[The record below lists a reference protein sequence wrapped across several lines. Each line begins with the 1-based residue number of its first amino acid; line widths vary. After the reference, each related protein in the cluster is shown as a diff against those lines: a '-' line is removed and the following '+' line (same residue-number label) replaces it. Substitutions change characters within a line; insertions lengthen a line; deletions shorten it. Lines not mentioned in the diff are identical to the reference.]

1 MSIIDRALAKKGRA
15 ADPEG
20 LLQDSPAGAAPVGMV
35 SDNPA
40 VVAPPALLEAPVQ
53 AAAAPVAAPAAE
65 PALPIETTQPATTA
79 PMGTTSAA
87 EEAAPP
93 PAAHPSAEPLPPTPL
108 LPPEP
113 GRIEPV
119 FGAVPAARPVLVVDD
134 LRVSFP
140 NRDGGRFEAVRGVSF
155 TLGRERLGIV
165 GESGSGK
172 SQTGRAILGLTA
184 PEGRVTAKRLE
195 FHGTD
200 LLRCSARERRDLRGG
215 RIAMVLQDPKFSL
228 NPVMTIG
235 DQVVETLRAHKS
247 ISARDARAKAL
258 QALAAVQID
267 QPERVYK
274 LYPHEVSGGMG
285 QRAMIAMMLIADPE
299 LLIADEP
306 TSALDVTVQ
315 LQVLGIMDKLVTE
328 RGMGLVFISHD
339 LRLVST
345 FCDRILVM
353 YAGKIVEEVS
363 SGALADAKHPYTR
376 GLLNCLP
383 NLGDDRHPLPTL
395 DRRPEWAL

>member
-1 MSIIDRALAKKGRA
+1 M
-15 ADPEG
+15 
-20 LLQDSPAGAAPVGMV
+20 
-35 SDNPA
+35 
-40 VVAPPALLEAPVQ
+40 
-53 AAAAPVAAPAAE
+53 
-65 PALPIETTQPATTA
+65 TA
-79 PMGTTSAA
+79 PGSNGKT
-87 EEAAPP
+87 
-93 PAAHPSAEPLPPTPL
+93 
-108 LPPEP
+108 
-113 GRIEPV
+113 
-119 FGAVPAARPVLVVDD
+119 VLEVED

-140 NRDGGRFEAVRGVSF
+140 NRDGGLTEAVRGVSF

-184 PEGRVTAKRLE
+184 PEGLVTAKRLE
-195 FHGTD
+195 FHGVD
-200 LLRCSARERRDLRGG
+200 LLRCSPQQRREMRGG
-215 RIAMVLQDPKFSL
+215 RIAMVLQDPKYSL

-235 DQVVETLRAHKS
+235 DQVMETLRAHTK
-247 ISARDARAKAL
+247 ISARDARAR
-258 QALAAVQID
+258 ALAALVAVQID
-267 QPERVYK
+267 QPERVYG

-315 LQVLGIMDKLVTE
+315 LQVLAILDALVVR
-328 RGMGLVFISHD
+328 RGMGLIFISHD

-363 SGALADAKHPYTR
+363 AGNLAAAQHPYTQ

-383 NLGDDRHPLPTL
+383 RLGDNRHPLPTL
-395 DRRPEWAL
+395 DRQPEWAL